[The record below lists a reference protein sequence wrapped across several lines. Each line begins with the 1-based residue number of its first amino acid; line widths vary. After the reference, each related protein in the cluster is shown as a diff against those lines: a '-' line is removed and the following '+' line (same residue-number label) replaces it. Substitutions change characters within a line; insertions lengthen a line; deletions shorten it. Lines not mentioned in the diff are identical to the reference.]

1 MFAKIMILT
10 LSLIKSRLYDH
21 YNAGR
26 PMKYSRMKAKENN
39 MIMITHTMERTVKK
53 GMGMLRTSLMD
64 SVPEIEAISKGR
76 LRDKMMKILLCH
88 MMSILRKTEHMP
100 SLREGLM
107 PMLILPSLWKSLF

>member
-1 MFAKIMILT
+1 MFAKIMILM
-10 LSLIKSRLYDH
+10 LSLIKSRLYEH
-21 YNAGR
+21 YNVGR
-26 PMKYSRMKAKENN
+26 PTKYSRMKAKENN
-39 MIMITHTMERTVKK
+39 MITITHTMERTVKK